1 MILRRGQMKY
11 PVTNTAI
18 SMNQL
23 ELQDICDAAA
33 QKPNLQTM
41 KKGRKFVF
49 KRLRRLRLCASWH
62 NVWKDGQS
70 SRRRRVELSR
80 IR

>member
-33 QKPNLQTM
+33 
-41 KKGRKFVF
+41 
-49 KRLRRLRLCASWH
+49 
-62 NVWKDGQS
+62 
-70 SRRRRVELSR
+70 
-80 IR
+80 